1 MLIKLQRH
9 LTYHLKA
16 LKSSLNSLWEK
27 PLANVMTIIVI
38 GITLTLPAVFWVLAD
53 NLQQVSVD
61 WQRGGHI
68 SLYLDATSS
77 LAEDAALLKKVRN
90 TTGVAEATLKTAAEG
105 LAQLQQQDGMH
116 DIMQYLPEN
125 PLPAVIDVVPALDRN
140 NALKLEQLYHTLK
153 AYPHVEQAKIDM
165 QWVKKL
171 YTMLD
176 VVSKLA
182 RGLMLLL
189 ASAVVL
195 IIGNT
200 LRLAIQTRQ
209 EEIVVLQLIGANDSF
224 ITRPFLY
231 LGMCY
236 GFGGALFAVLFVNGF
251 IFSLT
256 FLVNQIAAS
265 YQMHYTLMAL
275 SIEQMMLLAI
285 FATILGWLGARLS
298 VRSLCKMQWN

>member
-1 MLIKLQRH
+1 MLIKIKKH

-16 LKSSLNSLWEK
+16 LKNSLNSLWEK

-38 GITLTLPAVFWVLAD
+38 GITLTLPAVFFVLAD
-53 NLQQVSVD
+53 NLQQVNVD

-68 SLYLDATSS
+68 SLYLDASS
-77 LAEDAALLKKVRN
+77 SANEAALLKKVRN
-90 TTGVAEATLKTAAEG
+90 TEGVAEATLKTAAEG
-105 LAQLQQQDGMH
+105 LALLQQQDGMH

-125 PLPAVIDVVPALDRN
+125 PLPAVIDVVPALDRD
-140 NALKLEQLYHTLK
+140 NALKLEQLYQTLK
-153 AYPHVEQAKIDM
+153 AYPQVEQAKIDM

-171 YTMLD
+171 YSMLD

-182 RGLMLLL
+182 RALMLLL

-209 EEIVVLQLIGANDSF
+209 EEIVVLKLIGANDSF

-236 GFGGALFAVLFVNGF
+236 GFGGALLALLFVNG
-251 IFSLT
+251 IILSLT
-256 FLVNQIAAS
+256 LLVNQLAAS
-265 YQMHYTLMAL
+265 YEIHYTVMAL
-275 SIEQMMLLAI
+275 SIGQMMLLAI
-285 FATILGWLGARLS
+285 FSTFLGWLGARLS